1 MERKLTAKRKNS
13 VAEAPVNP
21 MEGIANLADV
31 MLVLAVGIM
40 LALVINWNV
49 DLAVVSAANKT
60 EAQID
65 RSEALTFEE
74 DDIRPADMSGD
85 PEGAEMKKLG
95 VVYYD
100 ESTGTYYLME
110 SEE

>member
-1 MERKLTAKRKNS
+1 MNKTAETPFN
-13 VAEAPVNP
+13 PLVNP

-40 LALVINWNV
+40 LALVIHWNV
-49 DLAVVSAANKT
+49 DLAVVNAAGKVG
-60 EAQID
+60 EQISVED
-65 RSEALTFEE
+65 ALTFEE
-74 DDIRPADMSGD
+74 EDIQSAGGSGELD
-85 PEGAEMKKLG
+85 GDQMKKLG

-100 ESTGTYYLME
+100 EASGTYYLME